1 MNEFIVFSDPHYH
14 VNQNKSFINSNG
26 ISSWLQTQ
34 INITDDI
41 FEYAETNNV
50 RTVICN
56 GDLFEEKNKINSGI
70 YNIVWELFRK
80 YSDSFNIIFNTG
92 NHDIFK
98 QNHDSSLLPFSDIV
112 TIITKPTVIDN
123 VKIIPYGMTEN
134 ELESDADMLF
144 LHEEIEGLVNFD
156 SNKLIRLEDIAK
168 YKIVFNGHIHTPMS
182 IHNIIN
188 IGSICPQNWGEA
200 ADKKR
205 FIHYKDGKANSVL
218 INHPKWNMLDN
229 IPDEISEAE
238 FYRINISSD
247 ELINPIFKLYNV
259 FPNITK
265 MRDRKSRLKQTGN
278 TKDEML
284 QYIGLVDLNDLD
296 PDKLFRVGMELLK

>member
-14 VNQNKSFINSNG
+14 VNQNKSYTNSNG

-34 INITDDI
+34 IDITTDI
-41 FEYAETNNV
+41 FEYAMVNDV
-50 RTVICN
+50 KTVICN
-56 GDLFEEKNKINSGI
+56 GDLFEEKNRINSGI
-70 YNIVWELFRK
+70 YNIIWELYRK
-80 YSDSFNIIFNTG
+80 YSDTLNIILNTG

-112 TIITKPTVIDN
+112 TIITKPTTIDN
-123 VKIIPYGMTEN
+123 IKIIPYGMTEN
-134 ELESDADMLF
+134 ELDSDETILF
-144 LHEEIEGLVNFD
+144 LHEEIEGIINFD
-156 SNKLIRLEDIAK
+156 SDKLIKLRDISN
-168 YKIVFNGHIHTPMS
+168 YKMVFNGHIHAPLD

-200 ADKKR
+200 NDKKR
-205 FIHYKDGKANSVL
+205 FIHYKDGKIKSVL
-218 INHPKWNMLDN
+218 INHPKWNMVDD
-229 IPDEISEAE
+229 IPDEINNDE

-265 MRDRKSRLKQTGN
+265 MRDRKSRLRQTGN
-278 TKDEML
+278 TKDEVL
-284 QYIGLVDLNDLD
+284 QYIDIVDTEHLD
-296 PDKLFRVGMELLK
+296 SDRLFKVGMELLS